1 MTLPGVGAAVDPAG
15 PTDEASAPL
24 STPSDAAS
32 SDAAPSDAAPS
43 EVVPPTREDAI
54 PDPWIGQIIAERYR
68 VIARIGEGGMA
79 VVYEVESLPIKKHL
93 ALKLVD
99 PKQPQGAEI
108 AARFAREI
116 EAAARIEHP
125 HLALAFDGG
134 TLPSGE
140 AFLITQL
147 VRGESLHARLAR
159 GPIPWAEAA
168 SIASQIAG
176 ALAAIHEA
184 GYVHRDL
191 TPSNVLISPGTGG
204 EPHVFVLDLGI
215 AALLE
220 SPKRPATASY
230 LTTRGT
236 TVGTPGYMSP
246 EQAVGRPVDGRS
258 DLYGLGLL
266 FFEMVHGRS
275 VFDTASPFSVL
286 ATRLLAEE
294 LTLPDASSMPSPLY
308 GLARSLLHTERD
320 KRPADATTVHA
331 GFLAYANGGP
341 PTVADAVL
349 DASRRGVDDVRAR
362 WQVMEPKVAA
372 KIETVAS
379 RLEAASKRVRAGQPT
394 RGDKIG
400 IGVAFAVG
408 LAMLAIV
415 VVLIAGGPSD
425 TPTPGALAPGVV
437 TPGEPPAPSGPPT
450 EAIEPASET
459 EVVLLTGRSRA
470 LREEAAATVL
480 SAEDGAYPRY
490 ARLVAVLTLAR
501 TCDAR
506 ITQID
511 AIVALGDPRAIPALE
526 RIDDAPRTGCGRR
539 NREDCYTCVREPVSA
554 ALDTLRA
561 R

>member
-15 PTDEASAPL
+15 PTDEADAPL
-24 STPSDAAS
+24 PAGG
-32 SDAAPSDAAPS
+32 AAPAAAAEP
-43 EVVPPTREDAI
+43 A
-54 PDPWIGQIIAERYR
+54 PDPWIGQVIAERYR

-134 TLPSGE
+134 TLPTGE

-147 VRGESLHARLAR
+147 VRGESLLARLKR

-168 SIASQIAG
+168 SIASQIAA
-176 ALAAIHEA
+176 ALSAIHGA

-191 TPSNVLISPGTGG
+191 TPSNVLLSPGIGG

-220 SPKRPATASY
+220 TKKREATASY
-230 LTTRGT
+230 LTTKGT

-246 EQAVGRPVDGRS
+246 EQAVGRSVDGRS

-266 FFEMVHGRS
+266 FFEMVQGRA
-275 VFDTASPFSVL
+275 VFDSAAPFSVL

-294 LTLPDASSMPSPLY
+294 LTLPESASLPAPLFA
-308 GLARSLLHTERD
+308 LARSLLHTERD
-320 KRPADATTVHA
+320 RRPPDAATVHA
-331 GFLAYANGGP
+331 GFQTYAAGGP
-341 PTVADAVL
+341 PTVRGAVL

-362 WQVMEPKVAA
+362 WQTIEPRLAA
-372 KIETVAS
+372 RIEGGLAHARAS
-379 RLEAASKRVRAGQPT
+379 IARLRAGQPS
-394 RGDKIG
+394 RGDKIAVG
-400 IGVAFAVG
+400 AVAFSSLCM
-408 LAMLAIV
+408 LAML
-415 VVLIAGGPSD
+415 IALVASGPSE
-425 TPTPGALAPGVV
+425 PVLPSAGPLAPSPSADATG
-437 TPGEPPAPSGPPT
+437 TPSTDDTSA
-450 EAIEPASET
+450 PASEI
-459 EVVLLTGRSRA
+459 EVALLTGRTRA
-470 LREEAAATVL
+470 AREEAATTVL

-506 ITQID
+506 RGQID
-511 AIVALGDPRAIPALE
+511 AIVELGDPRAIPALE

-539 NREDCYTCVREPVSA
+539 NREDCYACVRSPVSE
-554 ALDTLRA
+554 ALEALRA

>member
-15 PTDEASAPL
+15 PTDEAAPPAAP
-24 STPSDAAS
+24 PSD
-32 SDAAPSDAAPS
+32 
-43 EVVPPTREDAI
+43 VVPPTREDAV
-54 PDPWIGQIIAERYR
+54 PDPWIGQLIAERYR
-68 VIARIGEGGMA
+68 VIGRIGEGGMA
-79 VVYEVESLPIKKHL
+79 VVYEVESLPIKKRL

-159 GPIPWAEAA
+159 GLIPWAEAA
-168 SIASQIAG
+168 SIASQIAS
-176 ALAAIHEA
+176 ALTAIHEA

-191 TPSNVLISPGTGG
+191 TPSNVLLSQGTGG
-204 EPHVFVLDLGI
+204 GPHAFVLDLGI

-220 SPKRPATASY
+220 TSKRPATASY

-266 FFEMVHGRS
+266 FFEMVQGRP
-275 VFDTASPFSVL
+275 VFDSASPFSVL

-294 LTLPDASSMPSPLY
+294 LTLPEASSLPAPLF
-308 GLARSLLHTERD
+308 GLARSLLYTERD
-320 KRPADATTVHA
+320 RRPADATAVHA
-331 GFLAYANGGP
+331 GFLAYATGGP
-341 PTVADAVL
+341 PTVTDAVL
-349 DASRRGVDDVRAR
+349 EASRRGVDDVRAR
-362 WQVMEPKVAA
+362 WQVIEPKVAA
-372 KIETVAS
+372 QIETVAS
-379 RLEAASKRVRAGQPT
+379 RLEAASKRLRSGQPS

-400 IGVAFAVG
+400 VGIAVMSA
-408 LAMLAIV
+408 LCMLAIFIGV
-415 VVLIAGGPSD
+415 VARGPGDPVPLAGGVPAPGGGPSAD
-425 TPTPGALAPGVV
+425 PSSRTPN
-437 TPGEPPAPSGPPT
+437 
-450 EAIEPASET
+450 EASEGSASSETISSETISSET
-459 EVVLLTGRSRA
+459 EVALLTGRSRA

-506 ITQID
+506 RAQIE
-511 AIVALGDPRAIPALE
+511 AIVELGDSRAIPALT
-526 RIDDAPRTGCGRR
+526 RIDTAPETGCGRR
-539 NREDCYTCVREPVSA
+539 NREDCYACVRAPVSA
-554 ALDTLRA
+554 ALTALRA
-561 R
+561 D